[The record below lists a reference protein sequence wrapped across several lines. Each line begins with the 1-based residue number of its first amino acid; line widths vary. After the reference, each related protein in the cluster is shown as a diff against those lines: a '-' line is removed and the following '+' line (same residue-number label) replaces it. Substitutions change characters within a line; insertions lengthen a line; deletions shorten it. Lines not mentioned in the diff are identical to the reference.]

1 MPTKDGNGIIGRRD
15 FGLESLGFGSSIN
28 GGGIRCLETR
38 MSWDYSDYIIEYPY
52 SSGESP
58 LIPYLSIT

>member
-38 MSWDYSDYIIEYPY
+38 MSWDYSDYIIEYP
-52 SSGESP
+52 
-58 LIPYLSIT
+58 